1 MTKLPRC
8 ADPKPFIK
16 GKLVIATERG
26 WEAVNPKGQNELLVQ
41 CKGLDKIVGVDL
53 YEGQD
58 LTNSIDD
65 LNLIDKL
72 KEDQDL
78 LEDEFKDELTTPNKE
93 TGEVKKAVTRQTLTD
108 MPWEELKTLASDNE
122 VTGNSR
128 VALVNG
134 VCEVLGIK

>member
-41 CKGLDKIVGVDL
+41 CKGEDRWCRSIRGARFN
-53 YEGQD
+53 
-58 LTNSIDD
+58 NSIDD

-78 LEDEFKDELTTPNKE
+78 F
-93 TGEVKKAVTRQTLTD
+93 R
-108 MPWEELKTLASDNE
+108 
-122 VTGNSR
+122 R
-128 VALVNG
+128 
-134 VCEVLGIK
+134 